1 MARACAAGGLRT
13 DATAEEVRVLFT
25 GVCRVLGEEGEHDP
39 AVWRRYARLIVAALS
54 S

>member
-1 MARACAAGGLRT
+1 MARACAAGGLHP
-13 DATAEEVRVLFT
+13 DATADEVRVLFT
-25 GVCRVLGEEGEHDP
+25 GVCRVLADEGVHDP